1 MLPDVRVVLLIFA
14 AASQAAVASGYPVIM
29 PHNISQLT
37 YPSSEG
43 RMARIWTK
51 ADLGRASSVLSYE
64 QMGPLVRR
72 LVAGLPITVLA
83 FGDSI
88 TKDHGGCFHRDRCE
102 CRGRCELNAG
112 AGVYNPAGTMAAPSK
127 IKTASLMSGLKNGP
141 GTVRWHAHTY
151 HYQY

>member
-1 MLPDVRVVLLIFA
+1 
-14 AASQAAVASGYPVIM
+14 M

-102 CRGRCELNAG
+102 CRGRCERRG
-112 AGVYNPAGTMAAPSK
+112 RCVQSSRHHCCT
-127 IKTASLMSGLKNGP
+127 
-141 GTVRWHAHTY
+141 
-151 HYQY
+151 Q